1 MTNYVELHCHSYYSL
16 LDGASSI
23 PSLVTQAYQLGM
35 TTLALTDH
43 DNVYG
48 AVSFQTQAQTLG
60 IKPIFGGE
68 ITLDTGHHLTLL
80 VQNQQGWESL
90 CYLITQA
97 QHSADKGEAFLPHDC
112 LIDHTAGL
120 IGLSGCR
127 QGEIPSLVV
136 SQQYDKLP
144 ETVGWYR
151 DVFGQDNFFIELQN
165 HHRPDDRELVET
177 LVRVAHQH
185 DLPYV
190 ATNNV
195 HYAQQ
200 SQHRLQDI
208 LVCIQHN
215 TTLDQAS
222 QILRPNSEFYLKS
235 GDEVGKLFA
244 DYPDAIAN
252 TCQIADRCNF
262 QLTSQLQ
269 SLPQYPIPERMNTE
283 DYLKRLCLESHRCTP
298 KLQARLDYE
307 LGIINEA
314 GLSNYFLV
322 VWDIVRFAR
331 QQGIGCQGRGSAAN
345 SIVAYILY
353 ITPIDPLEHDL
364 VFERFLSRE
373 RDLTP
378 DIDIDFDSVRRD
390 EVIQYVYD
398 RYGRD
403 HAAMACTFITY
414 RTKSAIRDVAKAF
427 GMASAESTLVA
438 STWERQKDE
447 TPLLQESPLILQMID
462 FCQQLLGYP
471 RHLGIHNG
479 GMVITESLL
488 SNRLPTE
495 PARKLDYSVVQWD
508 KESLEDAGIVKID
521 ILGLKMLSLISEAV
535 ELTGIDIDSL
545 TFDDPAVFA
554 MVSDADTVG
563 VFQVESRAQM
573 QMLPRFRPKSF
584 NDLIIA
590 ISLIRPGPIQ
600 GQMVHPY
607 IKRRQGKEAVE
618 YPHELLKPALEETL
632 GVVLF
637 QEQVLKIAHD
647 FAGFTHGQGE
657 MLRRALGSKNG
668 VQLINQLEHV
678 FIEGA
683 IQQGI
688 ERDTAQDVFDKLRG
702 FGSYSFAKSHAA
714 SFAVLVYQ
722 SAWLR
727 KYHSLAF
734 FVALLN
740 NHPMGFWSPSVIVND
755 VQRHGLKI
763 LSVDLNLSGA
773 ICTMEN
779 NSLRLGLNYVDGIG
793 DLATERILSER
804 ENRNFSSLD
813 DFCQRTRLPERLV
826 ENLIKAGAL
835 DFCGIS
841 RRNLFW
847 ELGRLHYDVNP
858 LGLEIEEDEVEL
870 PTESE
875 SDLLHME
882 LQSMG
887 LSPRTQVMGL
897 YREHLRQEHILNSE
911 EIKYCPVDTMVTVA
925 GLQIVRQQPRSAK
938 GMVFIALEDE
948 WGMIGIVLRPDIFK
962 QYKQVIRK
970 QSILVVRGIVQR
982 QDNVIS
988 ILVEHLQ
995 ALHI

>member
-1 MTNYVELHCHSYYSL
+1 MIEYVELHCHSNYSL
-16 LDGASSI
+16 LDGASTI
-23 PSLVTQAYQLGM
+23 PDLLLQASHLGM
-35 TTLALTDH
+35 SSLALTDH
-43 DNVYG
+43 DNVHG
-48 AVSFQTQAQTLG
+48 AVSFQKQADTFA
-60 IKPIFGGE
+60 IKPIFGSE
-68 ITLDTGHHLTLL
+68 LTLNSGHHLTLL
-80 VQNQQGWESL
+80 VQNQHGWENL

-97 QHSADKGEAFLPHDC
+97 QHNADKGEAFLDRNC
-112 LIDHTAGL
+112 LIDHTEGL

-127 QGEIPSLVV
+127 HGDIPSLVINR
-136 SQQYDKLP
+136 QYDKLDD
-144 ETVGWYR
+144 TVGWYV
-151 DVFGQDNFFIELQN
+151 DVFGKDNFYIELQHHQQPEDSELVDGLVSVAN
-165 HHRPDDRELVET
+165 HHN
-177 LVRVAHQH
+177 
-185 DLPYV
+185 LPYV

-195 HYAQQ
+195 HYAHQD
-200 SQHRLQDI
+200 QHRLQDV
-208 LVCIQHN
+208 LTCIRQN
-215 TTLDQAS
+215 ITLDEAS
-222 QILRPNSEFYLKS
+222 HILRPNSEFYLKS
-235 GDEVGKLFA
+235 GDEMMRLFCE
-244 DYPDAIAN
+244 YPDAIHN
-252 TCQIADRCNF
+252 TVHIADQCNF
-262 QLTSQLQ
+262 KLTSQLQ
-269 SLPQYPIPERMNTE
+269 SLPQYPLSDGLTAG
-283 DYLKRLCLESHRCTP
+283 DFLKQLCLASDRCTP
-298 KLQARLDYE
+298 KLEARLDYE
-307 LGIINEA
+307 LGIINET
-314 GLSNYFLV
+314 GLDNYFLV
-322 VWDIVRFAR
+322 VWDIVHFAR

-345 SIVAYILY
+345 SVVAYLLY

-390 EVIQYVYD
+390 EVIQYIYD
-398 RYGRD
+398 RYGREY
-403 HAAMACTFITY
+403 AAMACTFITY

-427 GMASAESTLVA
+427 GMASAESTLM
-438 STWERQKDE
+438 SDTWERQKDR
-447 TPLLQESPLILQMID
+447 TPLLQESPMVLQMIG

-479 GMVITESLL
+479 GMVITEALL
-488 SNRLPTE
+488 SNRVPTE

-508 KESLEDAGIVKID
+508 KEGLEDAGMIKID

-535 ELTGIDIDSL
+535 ELTGIDLDSL
-545 TFDDPAVFA
+545 TFDDADVFA
-554 MVSDADTVG
+554 MISEADTVG

-573 QMLPRFRPKSF
+573 QMLPRFRPQSF

-607 IKRRQGKEAVE
+607 IKRRQGKEPVD

-683 IQQGI
+683 VTKGI
-688 ERDTAQDVFDKLRG
+688 DRDLAQDVFDRLRG

-727 KYHSLAF
+727 KYHTLAF

-755 VQRHGLKI
+755 AQRHGITI
-763 LSVDLNLSGA
+763 LPVDVNLSA
-773 ICTMEN
+773 AKCSIESN
-779 NSLRLGLNYVDGIG
+779 KLRLGLNYVDGIG
-793 DLATERILSER
+793 ETIRDRILQKRDDRS
-804 ENRNFSSLD
+804 FTSLQN
-813 DFCQRTRLPERLV
+813 FCQRTRIPERLV
-826 ENLIKAGAL
+826 ENLIKAGAF
-835 DFCGIS
+835 DFCGML

-858 LGLEIEEDEVEL
+858 LGLEIEEDELDL
-870 PTESE
+870 PAETEA
-875 SDLLHME
+875 DLLDME
-882 LQSMG
+882 LDAMG

-897 YREHLRQEHILNSE
+897 YRDHLTKQHILNSQQL
-911 EIKYCPVDTMVTVA
+911 KDCPVDMHVAIA
-925 GLQIVRQQPRSAK
+925 GLQIMRQQPRSAK

-948 WGMIGIVLRPDIFK
+948 WGMISVVLRPNIFQ
-962 QYKQVIRK
+962 QYKRVIRK
-970 QSILVVRGIVQR
+970 HSILVVHGVVQR
-982 QDNVIS
+982 QDHVIS
-988 ILVEHLQ
+988 ILATHLQ
-995 ALHI
+995 SLT